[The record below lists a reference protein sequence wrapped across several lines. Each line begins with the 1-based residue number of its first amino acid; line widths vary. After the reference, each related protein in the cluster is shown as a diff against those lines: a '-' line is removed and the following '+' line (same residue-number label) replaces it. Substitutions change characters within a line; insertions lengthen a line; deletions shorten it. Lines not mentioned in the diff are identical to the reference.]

1 MRFRLCSRVLLR
13 RRVLAAL
20 LIGAGWACPALAASP
35 AAVPG
40 APAAVPGAAPAVAPA
55 AAAAFGAPTPAQLQ
69 SLETALNAADDAPL
83 AALLQ
88 AGPGLDPDRLLQR
101 RRLLRERFSDLRWRV
116 QPGATTA
123 AGQATVALSLT
134 GSRVQGS
141 TTASLSAQ
149 QTLILRS
156 DGRHITAQTLL
167 AESSMLRSGDPSLP
181 VVLQI
186 PDAVLTGQ
194 SYDVDLIV
202 EEPLDGALVAGALAA
217 VTPQQVAA
225 MESPSLE
232 LGALGGGGLFKTVRA
247 PQAPGSQTWAV
258 LMVHPRAVIS
268 ATKRVRVVADRR
280 SLEL

>member
-1 MRFRLCSRVLLR
+1 MRFRPCLRFLLR
-13 RRVLAAL
+13 RRVLTVLLVGGWWAA
-20 LIGAGWACPALAASP
+20 PALAASP
-35 AAVPG
+35 PVAVT
-40 APAAVPGAAPAVAPA
+40 PA
-55 AAAAFGAPTPAQLQ
+55 GAPTPAQLQ
-69 SLETALNAADDAPL
+69 SLETALNAPDDAPL
-83 AALLQ
+83 AAQLQ

-101 RRLLRERFSDLRWRV
+101 RKLLRQRFADLRWRV
-116 QPGATTA
+116 QPGPATA
-123 AGQATVALSLT
+123 AGQATVVLSLT

-141 TTASLSAQ
+141 TTSSLSAQ

-167 AESSMLRSGDPSLP
+167 AESSILRSGDPTLP

-202 EEPLDGALVAGALAA
+202 DEPLDGALVAGALAA
-217 VTPQQVAA
+217 VSPQQLAA

-247 PQAPGSQTWAV
+247 PQAPGSQTWAL

>member
-1 MRFRLCSRVLLR
+1 MRFRQCLRVLLR
-13 RRVLAAL
+13 RRVLAVL
-20 LIGAGWACPALAASP
+20 LVGGWWAAPALAASAPGP
-35 AAVPG
+35 ATPAG
-40 APAAVPGAAPAVAPA
+40 APAVRAP
-55 AAAAFGAPTPAQLQ
+55 AFGAPSPAQLQ
-69 SLETALNAADDAPL
+69 SLETALNAPDDAPL

-101 RRLLRERFSDLRWRV
+101 RRLLRQRFTNLLWRV
-116 QPGATTA
+116 QPGAVTA
-123 AGQATVALSLT
+123 GGQATVVLSLT

-141 TTASLSAQ
+141 TTSSLSAQ

-167 AESSMLRSGDPSLP
+167 AESSILRSGDPSLP

-194 SYDVDLIV
+194 TYDVDLIV
-202 EEPLDGALVAGALAA
+202 DEPLDGALVAGALAA
-217 VTPQQVAA
+217 VSAQQLAA

-247 PQAPGSQTWAV
+247 PQAPGSQTWAL